1 MFKFIGFGLF
11 FTRLRGRSVQ
21 IPFFNLEIS
30 EYESVAKVI
39 LFSHTSILVV
49 YFTKTFWKE
58 FLKRPELVYWNE
70 RVNTDRQCI
79 KNSIQWGVGQL
90 STTNYPRVM
99 EDFLESV
106 VLFFGKNKYTNIK
119 FWTIFHLKARFIA
132 SKKYRKK

>member
-1 MFKFIGFGLF
+1 MVLGYFCTCPWGNCVDSIF
-11 FTRLRGRSVQ
+11 SSW
-21 IPFFNLEIS
+21 NLLNWRCC
-30 EYESVAKVI
+30 ESNT
-39 LFSHTSILVV
+39 FHSHTSILNA
-49 YFTKTFWKE
+49 YFTKTFWKD

-70 RVNTDRQCI
+70 RVNIDRHCI